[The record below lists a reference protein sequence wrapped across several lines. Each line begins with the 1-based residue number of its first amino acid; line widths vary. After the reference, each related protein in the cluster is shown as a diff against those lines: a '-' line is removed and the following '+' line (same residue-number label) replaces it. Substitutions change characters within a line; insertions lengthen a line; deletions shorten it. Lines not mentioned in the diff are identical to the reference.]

1 MRNNNGK
8 KALIVTTI
16 SGFIPQF
23 AMNDVRILRKEGYEV
38 HYASN
43 FKNPIYSFDKESFRD
58 QGIILHQIDIHKSP
72 TKMLKHISVVKQ
84 LINIIDTEKIN
95 LVHCHNPMGG
105 VDGRY
110 AAHYSKMKP
119 VTIYTAHGFHFYKG
133 APAINW
139 LLYHTMERWMAHKT
153 DILVTINKEDYK
165 RSKRF
170 HLKKN
175 GLFRQIHGVG
185 VDMNRF
191 KTSDDMESRN
201 IKRESIGVPRNAFHI
216 VTAAEI
222 NDNKNQAVVIKA
234 IAQCEYE
241 DIYYSICGKG
251 PEEKTLRKLIDEVGL
266 HDRVRFLGYR
276 TDMEEILRTA
286 DCFAFPSIRE
296 GLGMAAIEALSSSV
310 PLIVADNRGTRE
322 YAISEVN
329 AYICDSSDVDEFKRA
344 IVELHNDAEKR
355 KLMAEKCRDSVRKF
369 SKDNNN
375 TLMTSIYHEAMRKV
389 DEKCERY

>member
-1 MRNNNGK
+1 MKK

-16 SGFIPQF
+16 SGFVPQF
-23 AMNDVRILRKEGYEV
+23 AMNDVRILQSEGYEV

-43 FKNPIYSFDKESFRD
+43 FRNPIYSFDKKMLKE
-58 QGIILHQIDIHKSP
+58 QGIILHQVDIFKSP
-72 TKMLKHISVVKQ
+72 IKLRRHLSAIKQ
-84 LINIIDTEKIN
+84 LVNIIDTEKIN

-133 APAINW
+133 APTINW
-139 LLYHTMERWMAHKT
+139 LLYYTMERWMAHKT

-165 RSKRF
+165 RSKKF

-175 GLFRQIHGVG
+175 GLVRQIHGVG
-185 VDMNRF
+185 VDMKRF
-191 KTSDDMESRN
+191 KASNDISKTGSIRD
-201 IKRESIGVPRNAFHI
+201 SIGVPRDAFHI

-222 NDNKNQAVVIKA
+222 NDNKNQLVVIKA
-234 IAQCEYE
+234 IAQCEYD
-241 DIYYSICGKG
+241 DIYYSLCGKG
-251 PEEKTLRKLIDEVGL
+251 PEEKKLRKLIDELGL
-266 HDRVRFLGYR
+266 QDRVRLLGYR
-276 TDMEEILRTA
+276 TDMDEILRSA

-296 GLGMAAIEALSSSV
+296 GLGVAAIEALSSSV

-322 YAISEVN
+322 YAVSEEN

-344 IVELHNDAEKR
+344 IVELHDDAEKR
-355 KLMAEKCRDSVRKF
+355 KLMAERCRDSVRKF

-389 DEKCERY
+389 DEKGEKC

>member
-1 MRNNNGK
+1 MKK

-16 SGFIPQF
+16 SGFVPQF
-23 AMNDVRILRKEGYEV
+23 AMNDVRILQSEGYEV

-43 FKNPIYSFDKESFRD
+43 FRNPIYSFDKKMLKE
-58 QGIILHQIDIHKSP
+58 QGIILHQVDIFKSP
-72 TKMLKHISVVKQ
+72 IKLRRHLSAIKQ

-133 APAINW
+133 APTINW
-139 LLYHTMERWMAHKT
+139 LLYYTMERWMAHKT

-165 RSKRF
+165 RSKKF

-175 GLFRQIHGVG
+175 GLVRQIHGVG
-185 VDMNRF
+185 VDMKRF
-191 KTSDDMESRN
+191 KASNDISKTGSIRD
-201 IKRESIGVPRNAFHI
+201 SIGVPRDAFHI

-222 NDNKNQAVVIKA
+222 NDNKNQSVVIKA
-234 IAQCEYE
+234 IAQCEYD
-241 DIYYSICGKG
+241 DIYYSLCGKG
-251 PEEKTLRKLIDEVGL
+251 PEEKKLHKLIDELGL
-266 HDRVRFLGYR
+266 QDRVRLLGYR
-276 TDMEEILRTA
+276 TDMDEILRSA

-296 GLGMAAIEALSSSV
+296 GLGVAAIEALSSSV

-322 YAISEVN
+322 YSVGEEN

-344 IVELHNDAEKR
+344 IVELHDDAEKR
-355 KLMAEKCRDSVRKF
+355 KLMADKCRDSVRKF

-389 DEKCERY
+389 DEKGEKC

>member
-1 MRNNNGK
+1 MKK

-16 SGFIPQF
+16 SGFVPQF
-23 AMNDVRILRKEGYEV
+23 AMNDVRILQSEGYEV

-43 FKNPIYSFDKESFRD
+43 FRNPIYSFDKKMLKE
-58 QGIILHQIDIHKSP
+58 QGIILHQVDIFKSP
-72 TKMLKHISVVKQ
+72 IKLRRHLSAIKQ
-84 LINIIDTEKIN
+84 LVNIIDTEKIN

-133 APAINW
+133 APTINW
-139 LLYHTMERWMAHKT
+139 LLYYTMERWMAHKT

-165 RSKRF
+165 RSKKF

-175 GLFRQIHGVG
+175 GLVRQIHGVG
-185 VDMNRF
+185 VDMKRF
-191 KTSDDMESRN
+191 KASNDISKTGSIRD
-201 IKRESIGVPRNAFHI
+201 SIGVPRDAFHI

-222 NDNKNQAVVIKA
+222 NDNKNQSVVIKA
-234 IAQCEYE
+234 IAQCEYD
-241 DIYYSICGKG
+241 DIYYSLCGKG
-251 PEEKTLRKLIDEVGL
+251 PEEKKLRRLIDELGL
-266 HDRVRFLGYR
+266 QDRVRLLGYR
-276 TDMEEILRTA
+276 TDMDEILRSA

-296 GLGMAAIEALSSSV
+296 GLGVAAIEALSSSV

-322 YAISEVN
+322 YSVGEEN

-344 IVELHNDAEKR
+344 IVELHDDAEKR
-355 KLMAEKCRDSVRKF
+355 KLMAERCRDSVRKF

-389 DEKCERY
+389 DEKGEKC

>member
-1 MRNNNGK
+1 MKK

-16 SGFIPQF
+16 SGFVPQF
-23 AMNDVRILRKEGYEV
+23 AMNDVRILQSEGYEV

-43 FKNPIYSFDKESFRD
+43 FRNPIYSFDKKMLKE
-58 QGIILHQIDIHKSP
+58 QGIILHQVDIFKSP
-72 TKMLKHISVVKQ
+72 IKLCRHLSAIKQ
-84 LINIIDTEKIN
+84 LVNIIDTEKIN

-133 APAINW
+133 APTINW
-139 LLYHTMERWMAHKT
+139 LLYYTMERWMAHKT

-165 RSKRF
+165 RSKKF

-175 GLFRQIHGVG
+175 GLVRQIHGVG
-185 VDMNRF
+185 VDMKRF
-191 KTSDDMESRN
+191 KASNDISKTGSIRD
-201 IKRESIGVPRNAFHI
+201 SIGVPRDAFHI

-222 NDNKNQAVVIKA
+222 NDNKNQSVVIKA
-234 IAQCEYE
+234 IAQCEYD
-241 DIYYSICGKG
+241 DIYYSLCGKG
-251 PEEKTLRKLIDEVGL
+251 PEEKKLRRLIDELGL
-266 HDRVRFLGYR
+266 QDRVRLLGYR
-276 TDMEEILRTA
+276 TDMDEILRSA

-296 GLGMAAIEALSSSV
+296 GLGVAAIEALSSSV

-322 YAISEVN
+322 YSVGEEN

-344 IVELHNDAEKR
+344 IVELHDDAEKR
-355 KLMAEKCRDSVRKF
+355 KLMAERCRDSVRKF

-389 DEKCERY
+389 DEKGEKC

>member
-1 MRNNNGK
+1 MKK

-16 SGFIPQF
+16 SGFVPQF
-23 AMNDVRILRKEGYEV
+23 AMNDVRILQSEGYEV

-43 FKNPIYSFDKESFRD
+43 FRNPIYSFDKKMLKE
-58 QGIILHQIDIHKSP
+58 QGIILHQVDIFKSP
-72 TKMLKHISVVKQ
+72 IKLRRHLSAIKQ
-84 LINIIDTEKIN
+84 LVNIIDTEKIN

-133 APAINW
+133 APTINW
-139 LLYHTMERWMAHKT
+139 LLYYTMERWMAHKT

-165 RSKRF
+165 RSKKF

-175 GLFRQIHGVG
+175 GLVRQIHGVG
-185 VDMNRF
+185 VDMKRF
-191 KTSDDMESRN
+191 KASNDISKTGSIRD
-201 IKRESIGVPRNAFHI
+201 SIGVPRDAFHI

-222 NDNKNQAVVIKA
+222 NDNKNQLVVIKA
-234 IAQCEYE
+234 IAQCEYD
-241 DIYYSICGKG
+241 DIYYSLCGKG
-251 PEEKTLRKLIDEVGL
+251 PEEKKLCRLIDELGL
-266 HDRVRFLGYR
+266 QDRVRLLGYR
-276 TDMEEILRTA
+276 TDMDEILRSA

-296 GLGMAAIEALSSSV
+296 GLGVAAIEALSSSV

-322 YAISEVN
+322 YAVNEEN

-344 IVELHNDAEKR
+344 IVELHDDAEKR
-355 KLMAEKCRDSVRKF
+355 KLMAERCRDSVRKF

-389 DEKCERY
+389 DEKGEKC

>member
-1 MRNNNGK
+1 MKK

-16 SGFIPQF
+16 SGFVPQF
-23 AMNDVRILRKEGYEV
+23 AMNDVRILQSEGYEV

-43 FKNPIYSFDKESFRD
+43 FRNPIYSFDKKMLKE
-58 QGIILHQIDIHKSP
+58 QGIILHQVDIFKSP
-72 TKMLKHISVVKQ
+72 IKLRRHLSAIKQ
-84 LINIIDTEKIN
+84 LVNIIDTEKIN

-133 APAINW
+133 APTINW
-139 LLYHTMERWMAHKT
+139 LLYYTMERWMAHKT

-165 RSKRF
+165 RSKKF

-175 GLFRQIHGVG
+175 GLVRQIHGVG
-185 VDMNRF
+185 VDMKRF
-191 KTSDDMESRN
+191 KASNDISKTGSIRD
-201 IKRESIGVPRNAFHI
+201 SIGVPRDAFHI

-222 NDNKNQAVVIKA
+222 NDNKNQSVVIKA
-234 IAQCEYE
+234 IAQCEYD
-241 DIYYSICGKG
+241 DIYYSLCGKG
-251 PEEKTLRKLIDEVGL
+251 PEEKKLRKLIDELGL
-266 HDRVRFLGYR
+266 QDRVRLLGYR
-276 TDMEEILRTA
+276 TDMDEILRSA

-296 GLGMAAIEALSSSV
+296 GLGVAAIEALSSSV

-322 YAISEVN
+322 YAVSEEN

-344 IVELHNDAEKR
+344 IVELHDDAEKR
-355 KLMAEKCRDSVRKF
+355 KLMAERCRDSVRKF

-389 DEKCERY
+389 DEKGEKC